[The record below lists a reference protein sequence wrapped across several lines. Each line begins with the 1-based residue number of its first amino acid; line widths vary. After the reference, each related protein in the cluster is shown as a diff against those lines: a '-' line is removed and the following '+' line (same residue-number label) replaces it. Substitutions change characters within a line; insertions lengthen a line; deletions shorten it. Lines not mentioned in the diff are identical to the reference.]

1 MMSLRAWIYLLL
13 LSSFWGASFYFIE
26 VGLEHLSPVWLVSLR
41 LISGAICLCAWLT
54 ITSVS
59 LPYQLAFWRDCL
71 VMGVLNNLAPFCLIA
86 WGQLSVTG
94 GMASIL
100 NANTA
105 FIGVLVSALF
115 LKTEPLRVNRVA
127 GVIIGVSGV
136 AVAIGVNPLSG
147 EIGSVWGQLAIV
159 LATLFYA
166 LAGVWGR
173 VRLSSYQAVQG
184 ACGMLLCSAV
194 LSVPLALLLS
204 GQPSVSLLQSAHLGT
219 LVVLILGIGL
229 LGTAMAYPLYFKVL
243 ELAGASNL
251 LLVTIIVPVFALSLD
266 ALLLG
271 QLVSWSAI
279 AGFGLVAFGL
289 SVMDGRLY
297 HRKDSSDSR

>member
-147 EIGSVWGQLAIV
+147 ETGSVWGQLAIV

-204 GQPSVSLLQSAHLGT
+204 GQPSVSLLQSAHLGP

-271 QLVSWSAI
+271 QLVSWSAM

>member
-147 EIGSVWGQLAIV
+147 ETGSVWGQLAIV

-204 GQPSVSLLQSAHLGT
+204 GQPSVSLLQSAHFGT

-271 QLVSWSAI
+271 QLVSWSAM

>member
-86 WGQLSVTG
+86 WGQLYVTG

-147 EIGSVWGQLAIV
+147 ETGSVWGQLAIV

-271 QLVSWSAI
+271 QLVSWSAM

>member
-147 EIGSVWGQLAIV
+147 ETGSVWGQLAIV

-184 ACGMLLCSAV
+184 ACGMLLCSTV

-271 QLVSWSAI
+271 QLVSWSAM
-279 AGFGLVAFGL
+279 AGFGLVVFGL

>member
-1 MMSLRAWIYLLL
+1 MSLRAWIYLLL

-26 VGLEHLSPVWLVSLR
+26 VGLEHLSPAWLVSLR
-41 LISGAICLCAWLT
+41 LISGAIFLFSWLRF
-54 ITSVS
+54 TSVV
-59 LPYQLAFWRDCL
+59 LPKQFAFWRNCL

-105 FIGVLVSALF
+105 FIGVLASALF
-115 LKTEPLRVNRVA
+115 LKAEPLRLNRVT
-127 GVIIGVSGV
+127 GVIIGIIGV
-136 AVAIGVNPLSG
+136 AVAIDVNPLSA
-147 EIGSVWGQLAIV
+147 ETGSVWGQLAIV
-159 LATLFYA
+159 LATVFYA

-173 VRLSSYQAVQG
+173 VRLSAYQAVQG
-184 ACGMLLCSAV
+184 ACGMLLCSAA
-194 LSVPLALLLS
+194 LSVPLAFILS
-204 GQPSVSLLQSAHLGT
+204 GQPSFSLAQAAHLDT
-219 LVVLILGIGL
+219 LVILILGIGV

-251 LLVTIIVPVFALSLD
+251 LLVTIIVPIFALSLD

-271 QLVSWSAI
+271 QWVSWSALT
-279 AGFGLVAFGL
+279 GFGLVAFGL

-297 HRKDSSDSR
+297 TYINRSAGR

>member
-41 LISGAICLCAWLT
+41 LISGAICLLIWLT
-54 ITSVS
+54 LTSVS
-59 LPYQLAFWRDCL
+59 LPRHFEFWRNCL

-105 FIGVLVSALF
+105 FIGVLMSALF
-115 LKTEPLRVNRVA
+115 LKTEPLRLNRVA
-127 GVIIGVSGV
+127 GVIIGVTGV

-147 EIGSVWGQLAIV
+147 QTGSVWGQLAIV

-173 VRLSSYQAVQG
+173 IRLSAYQAVQG

-194 LSVPLALLLS
+194 LSVPLAIILS
-204 GQPSVSLLQSAHLGT
+204 GQPSFSLLQTAHLGT
-219 LVVLILGIGL
+219 LVILILGIGI

-251 LLVTIIVPVFALSLD
+251 LLVTIIVPIFALTLD
-266 ALLLG
+266 ALLLE
-271 QLVSWSAI
+271 QLVSWSAL

-297 HRKDSSDSR
+297 KRKNHSGSR

>member
-147 EIGSVWGQLAIV
+147 ETGSVWGQLAIV

-271 QLVSWSAI
+271 QLVSWSAM
-279 AGFGLVAFGL
+279 AGFGLIAFGL
-289 SVMDGRLY
+289 SVMDGRFY

>member
-41 LISGAICLCAWLT
+41 LISGAICLLIWLT
-54 ITSVS
+54 LTSVS
-59 LPYQLAFWRDCL
+59 LPRHFEFWRNCL

-105 FIGVLVSALF
+105 FIGVLMSALF
-115 LKTEPLRVNRVA
+115 LKTEPLRLNRVA
-127 GVIIGVSGV
+127 GVIIGVTGV

-147 EIGSVWGQLAIV
+147 QTGSVWGQLAIV

-173 VRLSSYQAVQG
+173 IRLSAYQAVQG

-194 LSVPLALLLS
+194 LSVPLAIILS
-204 GQPSVSLLQSAHLGT
+204 GQPSFSLLQTAHLGT
-219 LVVLILGIGL
+219 LVILILGIGI
-229 LGTAMAYPLYFKVL
+229 LGTAMAYPLYFRVL

-251 LLVTIIVPVFALSLD
+251 LLVTIIVPIFALTLD
-266 ALLLG
+266 ALLLE
-271 QLVSWSAI
+271 QLVSWSAL

-297 HRKDSSDSR
+297 KRKNHSGSR

>member
-147 EIGSVWGQLAIV
+147 ETGSVWGQLAIV

-194 LSVPLALLLS
+194 LSVPFALLLS

-271 QLVSWSAI
+271 QLVSWSAM

>member
-41 LISGAICLCAWLT
+41 LTSGAICLCAWLT

-147 EIGSVWGQLAIV
+147 ETGSVWGQLAIV

-271 QLVSWSAI
+271 QLVSWSAM

>member
-41 LISGAICLCAWLT
+41 LISGAICLCTWLT

-147 EIGSVWGQLAIV
+147 ETGSVWGQLAIV

-271 QLVSWSAI
+271 QLVSWSAM

>member
-41 LISGAICLCAWLT
+41 LTSGAICLCAWLT

-94 GMASIL
+94 GIASIL

-147 EIGSVWGQLAIV
+147 ETGSVWGQLAIV

-184 ACGMLLCSAV
+184 AYGMLLCSAV

-219 LVVLILGIGL
+219 LVLLILGIGL

-271 QLVSWSAI
+271 QLVSWSAM

>member
-1 MMSLRAWIYLLL
+1 
-13 LSSFWGASFYFIE
+13 
-26 VGLEHLSPVWLVSLR
+26 
-41 LISGAICLCAWLT
+41 
-54 ITSVS
+54 
-59 LPYQLAFWRDCL
+59 
-71 VMGVLNNLAPFCLIA
+71 MGVLNNLAPFCLIA

-147 EIGSVWGQLAIV
+147 ETGSVWGQLAIV

-271 QLVSWSAI
+271 QLVSWSAM

>member
-147 EIGSVWGQLAIV
+147 ETGSVWGQLAIV

-204 GQPSVSLLQSAHLGT
+204 GQPSVSLLQSAHLGR

-271 QLVSWSAI
+271 QLVSWSAM

>member
-41 LISGAICLCAWLT
+41 LISGSICLFVWLT

-147 EIGSVWGQLAIV
+147 ETGSVWGQLAIV

-204 GQPSVSLLQSAHLGT
+204 GQPSVSLLQSDHLGT

-271 QLVSWSAI
+271 QLVSWSAM

>member
-147 EIGSVWGQLAIV
+147 ETGSVWGQLAIV

-271 QLVSWSAI
+271 QLVSWSAM

-297 HRKDSSDSR
+297 HRKDNSDSR

>member
-147 EIGSVWGQLAIV
+147 ETGSVWGQLAIV

-229 LGTAMAYPLYFKVL
+229 LGTAIAYPLYFKVL

-271 QLVSWSAI
+271 QLVSWSAM

>member
-1 MMSLRAWIYLLL
+1 MCPRARAPKVPNRLRATYRY
-13 LSSFWGASFYFIE
+13 GRASE
-26 VGLEHLSPVWLVSLR
+26 RLRASPAS
-41 LISGAICLCAWLT
+41 
-54 ITSVS
+54 
-59 LPYQLAFWRDCL
+59 
-71 VMGVLNNLAPFCLIA
+71 LAPRA
-86 WGQLSVTG
+86 PRRSR
-94 GMASIL
+94 S
-100 NANTA
+100 
-105 FIGVLVSALF
+105 SAV
-115 LKTEPLRVNRVA
+115 PDA
-127 GVIIGVSGV
+127 GVSGV
-136 AVAIGVNPLSG
+136 AVAIGVIPLSG
-147 EIGSVWGQLAIV
+147 ETGSVWGQLAIV

-271 QLVSWSAI
+271 QLVSWSAM

-297 HRKDSSDSR
+297 HRKDRSDSL

>member
-147 EIGSVWGQLAIV
+147 ETGSVWGQLAIV

-251 LLVTIIVPVFALSLD
+251 LLVTIIVPVFALFLD

-271 QLVSWSAI
+271 QLVSWSAM

>member
-147 EIGSVWGQLAIV
+147 ETGSVWGQLAIV

-204 GQPSVSLLQSAHLGT
+204 GQPSVSLLKSAHLGT

-271 QLVSWSAI
+271 QLVSWSAM

>member
-147 EIGSVWGQLAIV
+147 ETGSVWGQLAIV

-219 LVVLILGIGL
+219 LVLLILGIGL

-271 QLVSWSAI
+271 QLVSWSAM

>member
-1 MMSLRAWIYLLL
+1 MSLRAWIYLLL

-41 LISGAICLCAWLT
+41 LISGAICLLIWLT
-54 ITSVS
+54 LTSVS
-59 LPYQLAFWRDCL
+59 LPRHFEFWRNCL

-105 FIGVLVSALF
+105 FIGVLMSALF
-115 LKTEPLRVNRVA
+115 LKTEPLRLNRVA
-127 GVIIGVSGV
+127 GVIIGVTGV

-147 EIGSVWGQLAIV
+147 QTGSVWGQLAIV

-173 VRLSSYQAVQG
+173 IRLSAYQAVQG

-194 LSVPLALLLS
+194 LSVPLAIILS
-204 GQPSVSLLQSAHLGT
+204 GQPSFSLLQTAHLGT
-219 LVVLILGIGL
+219 LVILILGIGI

-251 LLVTIIVPVFALSLD
+251 LLVTIIVPIFALTLD
-266 ALLLG
+266 ALLLE
-271 QLVSWSAI
+271 QLVSWSAL

-297 HRKDSSDSR
+297 QRKNHSGSR

>member
-1 MMSLRAWIYLLL
+1 MSLRAWIYLLL

-41 LISGAICLCAWLT
+41 LISGAICLLIWLT
-54 ITSVS
+54 LTSVS
-59 LPYQLAFWRDCL
+59 LPRHFEFWRNCL

-105 FIGVLVSALF
+105 FIGVLMSALF
-115 LKTEPLRVNRVA
+115 LKTEPLRLNRVA
-127 GVIIGVSGV
+127 GVIIGVTGV

-147 EIGSVWGQLAIV
+147 QTGSVWGQLAIV
-159 LATLFYA
+159 LATVFYA

-173 VRLSSYQAVQG
+173 IRLSAYQAVQG

-194 LSVPLALLLS
+194 LSVPLAIILS
-204 GQPSVSLLQSAHLGT
+204 GQPSFSLLQTAHLGT
-219 LVVLILGIGL
+219 LVILILGIGI

-251 LLVTIIVPVFALSLD
+251 LLVTIIVPIFALTLD
-266 ALLLG
+266 ALLLE
-271 QLVSWSAI
+271 QLVSWSAL

-297 HRKDSSDSR
+297 QRKNHSGSR

>member
-41 LISGAICLCAWLT
+41 LISGAICLLIWLT
-54 ITSVS
+54 LTSVS
-59 LPYQLAFWRDCL
+59 LPRHFEFWRNCL

-105 FIGVLVSALF
+105 FIGVLMSALF
-115 LKTEPLRVNRVA
+115 LKTEPLRLNRVA
-127 GVIIGVSGV
+127 GVIIGVTGV

-147 EIGSVWGQLAIV
+147 QTGSVWGQLAIV

-173 VRLSSYQAVQG
+173 IRLSAYQAVQG

-194 LSVPLALLLS
+194 LSVPLAIILS
-204 GQPSVSLLQSAHLGT
+204 GQPSFSLLQTAHLGT
-219 LVVLILGIGL
+219 LVILILGIGI

-251 LLVTIIVPVFALSLD
+251 LLVTIIVPIFALTLD
-266 ALLLG
+266 ALLLE
-271 QLVSWSAI
+271 QLVSWSAL

-297 HRKDSSDSR
+297 QRKNYSGSL

>member
-1 MMSLRAWIYLLL
+1 MMSSRAWIYLLL

-147 EIGSVWGQLAIV
+147 ETGSVWGQLAIV

-271 QLVSWSAI
+271 QLVSWSAM

>member
-147 EIGSVWGQLAIV
+147 ETGSVWGQLAIV

-204 GQPSVSLLQSAHLGT
+204 GQPSVSLIQSAHLGT

-271 QLVSWSAI
+271 QLVSWSAM

>member
-136 AVAIGVNPLSG
+136 AVAIGVNPLFG
-147 EIGSVWGQLAIV
+147 ETGSVWGQLAIV

-271 QLVSWSAI
+271 QLVSWSAM

>member
-147 EIGSVWGQLAIV
+147 ETGSVWGQLAIV

-204 GQPSVSLLQSAHLGT
+204 GQPSVSLLQSDHLGT

-271 QLVSWSAI
+271 QLVSWSAM

>member
-147 EIGSVWGQLAIV
+147 ETGSVCGQLAIV

-271 QLVSWSAI
+271 QLVSWSAM

>member
-41 LISGAICLCAWLT
+41 LISGAICLLIWLT
-54 ITSVS
+54 LTSVS
-59 LPYQLAFWRDCL
+59 LPRHFEFWRNCL

-105 FIGVLVSALF
+105 FIGVLMSALF
-115 LKTEPLRVNRVA
+115 LKTEPLRLNRVA
-127 GVIIGVSGV
+127 GVIIGVTGV

-147 EIGSVWGQLAIV
+147 QTGSVWGQLAIV
-159 LATLFYA
+159 LATVFYA

-173 VRLSSYQAVQG
+173 IRLSAYQAVQG

-194 LSVPLALLLS
+194 LSVPLAIILS
-204 GQPSVSLLQSAHLGT
+204 GQPSFSLLQTAHLGT
-219 LVVLILGIGL
+219 LVILILGIGI

-251 LLVTIIVPVFALSLD
+251 LLVTIIVPIFALTLD
-266 ALLLG
+266 ALLLE
-271 QLVSWSAI
+271 QLVSWSAL

-297 HRKDSSDSR
+297 QRKNHSGSR

>member
-41 LISGAICLCAWLT
+41 LISGAICLLIWLT
-54 ITSVS
+54 LTSVS
-59 LPYQLAFWRDCL
+59 LPRHFEFWRNCL
-71 VMGVLNNLAPFCLIA
+71 VMGVLNNLGPFCLIA

-105 FIGVLVSALF
+105 FIGVLMSALF
-115 LKTEPLRVNRVA
+115 LKTEPLRLNRVA
-127 GVIIGVSGV
+127 GVIIGVTGV

-147 EIGSVWGQLAIV
+147 QTGSVWGQLAIV

-173 VRLSSYQAVQG
+173 IRLSAYQAVQG

-194 LSVPLALLLS
+194 LSVPLAIILS
-204 GQPSVSLLQSAHLGT
+204 GQPSFSLLQTAHLGT
-219 LVVLILGIGL
+219 LVILILGIGI

-251 LLVTIIVPVFALSLD
+251 LLVTIIVPIFALTLD
-266 ALLLG
+266 ALLLE
-271 QLVSWSAI
+271 QLVSWSAL

-297 HRKDSSDSR
+297 KRKNHSGSR

>member
-41 LISGAICLCAWLT
+41 LTSGAICLCAWLT

-147 EIGSVWGQLAIV
+147 ETGTVWGQLAIV

-271 QLVSWSAI
+271 QLVSWSAM

>member
-147 EIGSVWGQLAIV
+147 ETGSVWGQLAIV

-271 QLVSWSAI
+271 QLGSWSAM

>member
-1 MMSLRAWIYLLL
+1 MMSLQAWIYLLL

-147 EIGSVWGQLAIV
+147 ETGSVWGQLAIV

-271 QLVSWSAI
+271 QLVSWSAM

-297 HRKDSSDSR
+297 HRKDSSDSQ

>member
-41 LISGAICLCAWLT
+41 LISGAICLLIWLT
-54 ITSVS
+54 LTSVS
-59 LPYQLAFWRDCL
+59 LPRHFEFWRNCL

-105 FIGVLVSALF
+105 FIGVLMSALF
-115 LKTEPLRVNRVA
+115 LKTEPLRLNRVA
-127 GVIIGVSGV
+127 GVIIGVTGV

-147 EIGSVWGQLAIV
+147 QTGSVWGQLAIV
-159 LATLFYA
+159 LATVFYA

-173 VRLSSYQAVQG
+173 IRLSAYQAAQG

-194 LSVPLALLLS
+194 LSVPLAIILS
-204 GQPSVSLLQSAHLGT
+204 GQPSFSLLQTAHLGT
-219 LVVLILGIGL
+219 LVILILGIGI

-251 LLVTIIVPVFALSLD
+251 LLVTIIVPIFALTLD
-266 ALLLG
+266 ALLLE
-271 QLVSWSAI
+271 QLVSWSAL

-297 HRKDSSDSR
+297 QRKNHLGSR

>member
-1 MMSLRAWIYLLL
+1 MMSLGAWIYLLL

-147 EIGSVWGQLAIV
+147 ETGSVWGQLAIV

-194 LSVPLALLLS
+194 LSVPLTLLLS

-271 QLVSWSAI
+271 QLVSWSAM

>member
-54 ITSVS
+54 ITSVF

-147 EIGSVWGQLAIV
+147 ETGSVWGQLAIV

-229 LGTAMAYPLYFKVL
+229 LGTAIAYPLYFKVL

-271 QLVSWSAI
+271 QLVSWSAM